1 MALNL
6 THSECAGRAAAT
18 TALWINQPKRDD
30 WSATVSVAQVVS
42 EDACPPVTSLHPH
55 PKRRRRCAL
64 PAHSKFISFS
74 VEFAIAFALTA

>member
-42 EDACPPVTSLHPH
+42 EDACPPVMSVQPASKAPSSLRSAGPLQIH
-55 PKRRRRCAL
+55 
-64 PAHSKFISFS
+64 FIFR
-74 VEFAIAFALTA
+74 